1 MVSSSSKFYSF
12 LVRIQ
17 IQKDNTEN
25 KVFKKEFYT
34 KETRK
39 KKKGDRKDKGLQIL
53 VQFAG
58 TYLREC
64 PGNKVL

>member
-1 MVSSSSKFYSF
+1 MKYGICYVILKDKFHSF
-12 LVRIQ
+12 LVRIL
-17 IQKDNTEN
+17 IQKDDTNN

-39 KKKGDRKDKGLQIL
+39 KEVEKME
-53 VQFAG
+53 

-64 PGNKVL
+64 LGNKVL

>member
-1 MVSSSSKFYSF
+1 MFHSF
-12 LVRIQ
+12 LVWIRIQ
-17 IQKDNTEN
+17 EDNTDN

-39 KKKGDRKDKGLQIL
+39 KRVEKME
-53 VQFAG
+53 

-64 PGNKVL
+64 LGNKVL